1 MKTVKSVS
9 QPDLAARPYRLSVQ
23 RVMTASPQA
32 LYRAWTQQFDLWFAV
47 PGSVQMQPEI
57 DAPFFFETAYEGERH
72 PHYGR
77 FLQLEPPR
85 LIELTWLTAAGTRGA
100 ETVVRVEL
108 IPHNSG
114 TALHLTHSGFADQ
127 ECQQRHEQAWPRVLE
142 HLDEV
147 LRDTTAPDYESSRD
161 IIIRTASW
169 QRAVEFYGSVL
180 SLPVVYRSDNISAS
194 RPGGFASMSS
204 RGASTARYSNS
215 SCRILKPR
223 VAGCWPRAARC
234 RRRIRRCRDAIF
246 ATLSAWCSTSPR
258 PVPIEE

>member
-1 MKTVKSVS
+1 MKTLKSVT

-23 RVMTASPQA
+23 RVMTASPRA

-47 PGSVQMQPEI
+47 PGSVRMQPEVG
-57 DAPFFFETAYEGERH
+57 APFFFETSYEGERH

-77 FLQLEPPR
+77 FLQLEPQR

-108 IPHNSG
+108 LPHDSG

-161 IIIRTASW
+161 IIIRTVSW

-180 SLPVVYRSDNISAS
+180 SLPVVYRSDNMIGFET
-194 RPGGFASMSS
+194 GGFCLYVEQGSEHGPVFEFIVPDLEAARS
-204 RGASTARYSNS
+204 RLLA
-215 SCRILKPR
+215 
-223 VAGCWPRAARC
+223 AGCTLQEENPALPRC
-234 RRRIRRCRDAIF
+234 YIRDPFGLVFNIAQ
-246 ATLSAWCSTSPR
+246 AHAD
-258 PVPIEE
+258 